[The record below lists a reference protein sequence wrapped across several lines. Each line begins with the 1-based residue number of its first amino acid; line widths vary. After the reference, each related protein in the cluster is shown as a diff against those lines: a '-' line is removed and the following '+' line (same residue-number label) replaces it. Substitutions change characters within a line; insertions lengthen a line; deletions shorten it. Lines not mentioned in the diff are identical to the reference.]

1 MIKLNLEAKNREQKR
16 VKTYLEE
23 NASVVL
29 AEKINDGVKIVK
41 DGKTLINKKTLDGFM
56 KFAQEEA
63 RKQVEKG
70 ARSACI
76 DDEVVFG
83 WAIHYFEEESIEE
96 TLYAEKGY
104 THTEKRSAE
113 AKTERKTTDNAL

>member
-1 MIKLNLEAKNREQKR
+1 MQMTNTVLSRRIKMIKLNLEAKTREQER
-16 VKTYLEE
+16 VKAYLEA
-23 NASVVL
+23 NASEVL
-29 AEKINDGVKIVK
+29 AEKINEGVKIVK
-41 DGKTLINKKTLDGFM
+41 DGKTLINKKTLEGFM

-83 WAIHYFEEESIEE
+83 WAIHYFEEV
-96 TLYAEKGY
+96 
-104 THTEKRSAE
+104 RP
-113 AKTERKTTDNAL
+113 ERVLL